1 MNVRLGTLRVWG
13 SVDQP
18 GRSTPEHDP
27 PDPAGRISCVG
38 APDHGNAEVDN
49 GQNHAAN
56 RLLRKRA
63 VIGRAAFDQQICPG
77 RRLAQFS
84 ELWPEST
91 VVDGEM
97 KPSRGLPLDK
107 RKVTNCI
114 VTRAKMILADINTE
128 LNELAWHAAW
138 AFVSIGDDLHSLR
151 LPQRSTRDSSNLGTK
166 VSTSDFAWL

>member
-1 MNVRLGTLRVWG
+1 MNVRLGALRVWR

-18 GRSTPEHDP
+18 GRCTPEHDP
-27 PDPAGRISCVG
+27 PDPAGRISRVG
-38 APDHGNAEVDN
+38 TPDHGNAEVDY

-56 RLLRKRA
+56 RLFRKRA

-97 KPSRGLPLDK
+97 KPSRGLPLDQCK
-107 RKVTNCI
+107 ITNCV
-114 VTRAKMILADINTE
+114 VTRVKMIIADINTK

-138 AFVSIGDDLHSLR
+138 AFVSIGDDVHSLR
-151 LPQRSTRDSSNLGTK
+151 LPKRSPLNSSNLGTK